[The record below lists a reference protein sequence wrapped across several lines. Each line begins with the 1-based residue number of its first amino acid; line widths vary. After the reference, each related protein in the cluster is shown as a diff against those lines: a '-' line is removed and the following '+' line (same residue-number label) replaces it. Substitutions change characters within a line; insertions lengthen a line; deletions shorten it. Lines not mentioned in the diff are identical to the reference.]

1 MNDDQR
7 KKSSTKVTTSSTSL
21 AVPKSSLKLIKVS
34 TKTGDKGESGLIS
47 GERLGKQHL
56 RFQAIGDVDELNSW
70 LGLIVAKF
78 ASEFAIHK
86 EFLLEVQDTL
96 FYLGAELAKSPKVKL
111 QTDQVDE
118 LESRSN
124 HLQVELAE
132 GWHNQFLLPGGTELG
147 GHLDIARTVCRR
159 AERSVVALTQKEE
172 IRPVV
177 FQYLNRLSDYLYIL
191 RCFINHALEYQ
202 EKKFE
207 VEG

>member
-1 MNDDQR
+1 MNDG
-7 KKSSTKVTTSSTSL
+7 K
-21 AVPKSSLKLIKVS
+21 KLIKVS
-34 TKTGDKGESGLIS
+34 TKTGDAGESGLIS

-78 ASEFAIHK
+78 ASEFAAHK
-86 EFLLEVQDTL
+86 EFLQEVQDTL
-96 FYLGAELAKSPKVKL
+96 FYLGAELAKSPRVKL
-111 QTDQVDE
+111 QADQVDE
-118 LESRSN
+118 LELRSDQ
-124 HLQVELAE
+124 LQTQLAD

-147 GHLDIARTVCRR
+147 GFLDITRTVCRR
-159 AERSVVALTQKEE
+159 AERSVVTLAQEE
-172 IRPVV
+172 KIRPVV

-191 RCFINHALEYQ
+191 RCFVNHALEYQ

>member
-1 MNDDQR
+1 MSEG
-7 KKSSTKVTTSSTSL
+7 KKHRSSPIL
-21 AVPKSSLKLIKVS
+21 PKKLIKVS
-34 TKTGDKGESGLIS
+34 TKTGDAGQSGLIS

-111 QTDQVDE
+111 QAVQVDE
-118 LESRSN
+118 LEVRSDQ
-124 HLQVELAE
+124 LQAELAE

-147 GHLDIARTVCRR
+147 GYLDIARTVCRR
-159 AERSVVALTQKEE
+159 AERSVVALAQEEE

-191 RCFINHALEYQ
+191 RCFVNHALEYQ
-202 EKKFE
+202 EKRFE
-207 VEG
+207 VED